1 MQRKFITSLGFLLF
15 LNLLIK
21 PFWLLGIDRSV
32 QNVTGAEVYGDY
44 FALFNFSFLFNILL
58 DLGITNFNNRNI
70 AQNRHLL
77 SKHLSGII
85 MIRILLAGLYLAIS
99 LVSALVIG
107 YDEVQIKMLLVL
119 MLNQILISFILYL
132 RSNLAGLHLFKTDS
146 VISVLDRTVMIG
158 ICAYLLWGR
167 SGGSDFEIE
176 WFIWAQTAAYVIT
189 VIITLM
195 LLVRKADFLSL
206 NWNPLFALMI
216 LKKSYPF
223 AILILLMTF
232 YNRVDSVMLE
242 RMLEDGPEQAGIYA
256 QAFRLLDASNMIAY
270 LFAGLLLPIFSH
282 MLKHQQDIR
291 NMLKLSFTLIALP
304 AITVVLMSWF
314 YAEEIMD
321 LLYKGHVESSVPVF
335 SLLMT
340 GFFAV
345 STTYIFGTLLT
356 ANGNLKQLNRMAA
369 AGMLLNIGLNLVLIP
384 QFKATGAAVAS
395 LITQF
400 ITAGI
405 QVFLCMRIFKL
416 QTDRSVMTRLGIFLV
431 ASATVLFL
439 SRLLTDFWM
448 VNLAVALLSCVV
460 ISFIL
465 KLVDLKEMTQILG
478 KREV

>member
-44 FALFNFSFLFNILL
+44 FALFNFSFLFNIFL

-85 MIRILLAGLYLAIS
+85 MIRIMLAGLYLAIS
-99 LVSALVIG
+99 MISALIIG
-107 YDEVQIKMLLVL
+107 YSEVQIKMLLVL

-146 VISVLDRTVMIG
+146 VISVLDRTVMIA
-158 ICAYLLWGR
+158 ICAWLLWGR
-167 SGGSDFEIE
+167 ADGAPFEIE
-176 WFIWAQTAAYVIT
+176 WFIWAQTAAYVFT
-189 VIITLM
+189 VFITLI
-195 LLVRKADFLSL
+195 LLTRKTDFLTL
-206 NWNPLFALMI
+206 NWNPLFAMMI

-242 RMLEDGPEQAGIYA
+242 RMLDDGPEQAGIYA

-282 MLKHQQDIR
+282 MLKHKEDIR
-291 NMLKLSFTLIALP
+291 NMLKLSFTLIAVP
-304 AITVVLMSWF
+304 AITVVMMSWF

-321 LLYKGHVESSVPVF
+321 LLYEGHVESSVPVF

-369 AGMLLNIGLNLVLIP
+369 AGMLLNILLNLFLIP

-395 LITQF
+395 VITQF

-405 QVFLCMRIFKL
+405 QVLLCMGIFRL
-416 QTDRSVMTRLGIFLV
+416 RYDLTTLGRLGVFIITG
-431 ASATVLFL
+431 AL
-439 SRLLTDFWM
+439 SLYFSKLLTDDWII
-448 VNLAVALLSCVV
+448 NLAAGLAGCAL

-465 KLVDLKEMTQILG
+465 KLVDLKEMTLILG

>member
-70 AQNRHLL
+70 AQNRQLL

-85 MIRILLAGLYLAIS
+85 MIRMLLALLYVLIS
-99 LVSALVIG
+99 VVAALIIG
-107 YDEVQIKMLLVL
+107 YTPVQMEMLAVL
-119 MLNQILISFILYL
+119 MLNQVLISFILYL

-146 VISVLDRTVMIG
+146 VISVLDRTVMIA
-158 ICAYLLWGR
+158 ICAWLLWGR
-167 SGGSDFEIE
+167 DTGEPFHIE
-176 WFIWAQTAAYVIT
+176 WFVWAQTIAYVIT
-189 VIITLM
+189 VTITLM
-195 LLVRKADFLSL
+195 LLARKTSFLSL
-206 NWNPLFALMI
+206 KWNPLFALMI

-242 RMLEDGPEQAGIYA
+242 RMLSDGPEQAGIYA
-256 QAFRLLDASNMIAY
+256 QAFRLLDASNMIAF

-282 MLKHQQDIR
+282 MLKHKEDIR
-291 NMLKLSFTLIALP
+291 AMLRLSFTMIAVLSL
-304 AITVVLMSWF
+304 TVAMMSWF
-314 YAEEIMD
+314 YSQEIMD
-321 LLYKGHVESSVPVF
+321 LLYKGHVESTVPVF

-356 ANGNLKQLNRMAA
+356 ANGNLRQLNFMAA
-369 AGMLLNIGLNLVLIP
+369 AGMLLNIALNLFLIP
-384 QFKATGAAVAS
+384 QYKATGAAAAS
-395 LITQF
+395 LITQT

-405 QVFLCMRIFKL
+405 QVLLCMRIFNLK
-416 QTDRSVMTRLGIFLV
+416 TDTGRLVRLLIFIASGI
-431 ASATVLFL
+431 TIMFL
-439 SRLLTDFWM
+439 SKFLPTGWFIDLLAA
-448 VNLAVALLSCVV
+448 LAGCAL

-465 KLVDLKEMTQILG
+465 KLVDLKEMLMIL
-478 KREV
+478 KNRQA

>member
-85 MIRILLAGLYLAIS
+85 MIRIFLAGLYLAIS
-99 LVSALVIG
+99 LISAYVIG
-107 YDEVQIKMLLVL
+107 YDEIQIKMLLVL

-146 VISVLDRTVMIG
+146 VISVLDRTVMIA

-167 SGGSDFEIE
+167 DGSAFEIE
-176 WFIWAQTAAYVIT
+176 WFIWAQTAAYIIT

-195 LLVRKADFLSL
+195 LLMRKTDFLTL

-242 RMLEDGPEQAGIYA
+242 RMLADGSEQAGIYA

-282 MLKHQQDIR
+282 MLKHKEDIR

-314 YAEEIMD
+314 YAQEIMD
-321 LLYKGHVESSVPVF
+321 LLYHGHVESSVPVF

-369 AGMLLNIGLNLVLIP
+369 AGMLLNIGLNLLLIP
-384 QFKATGAAVAS
+384 LHKATGAAVAS

-405 QVFLCMRIFKL
+405 QVFLCMRIFNL
-416 QTDRSVMTRLGIFLV
+416 RTDVPTMTRL
-431 ASATVLFL
+431 VLFVVTAAVAFYF
-439 SRLLTDFWM
+439 SKFLTADWM
-448 VNLAVALLSCVV
+448 LNLAAGLMVCTL

-465 KLVDLKEMTQILG
+465 KLVDLKEIALILG
-478 KREV
+478 KRDL

>member
-99 LVSALVIG
+99 MISAFIIG

-146 VISVLDRTVMIG
+146 VISVLDRTVMIA
-158 ICAYLLWGR
+158 ICAWLLWGR
-167 SGGSDFEIE
+167 GEGAAFEIE

-189 VIITLM
+189 VIITLI
-195 LLVRKADFLSL
+195 LLTRKTDFLKL
-206 NWNPLFALMI
+206 NWNPLFAMMI

-282 MLKHQQDIR
+282 MLKHKEDIR

-314 YAEEIMD
+314 YSQEIMD
-321 LLYKGHVESSVPVF
+321 LLYEGHVESSVPVF

-369 AGMLLNIGLNLVLIP
+369 AGMLLNICLNLFLIP
-384 QFKATGAAVAS
+384 HFKATGAAVAS

-405 QVFLCMRIFKL
+405 QVILCMNIFKL
-416 QTDRSVMTRLGIFLV
+416 RYDWSTLGRL
-431 ASATVLFL
+431 VLFVVTGAISL
-439 SRLLTDFWM
+439 YFSKLLTNDWIF
-448 VNLAVALLSCVV
+448 NLAAGLACCAL

-465 KLVDLKEMTQILG
+465 KLVDLKEMTLILS
-478 KREV
+478 KREL

>member
-1 MQRKFITSLGFLLF
+1 
-15 LNLLIK
+15 
-21 PFWLLGIDRSV
+21 
-32 QNVTGAEVYGDY
+32 
-44 FALFNFSFLFNILL
+44 
-58 DLGITNFNNRNI
+58 
-70 AQNRHLL
+70 
-77 SKHLSGII
+77 
-85 MIRILLAGLYLAIS
+85 MI
-99 LVSALVIG
+99 SALIIG
-107 YDEVQIKMLLVL
+107 YDEIQIKMLLVL

-146 VISVLDRTVMIG
+146 VISVLDRTVMIA

-167 SGGSDFEIE
+167 GEGAVFEIE
-176 WFIWAQTAAYVIT
+176 WFIWAQTFAYVIT
-189 VIITLM
+189 VVFTL
-195 LLVRKADFLSL
+195 LLLSGKTTFLTL

-282 MLKHQQDIR
+282 MLKQREDIR
-291 NMLKLSFTLIALP
+291 KMLKLSFTLIAIP
-304 AITVVLMSWF
+304 AITVVLMAWF
-314 YAEEIMD
+314 YGQEIMD
-321 LLYKGHVESSVPVF
+321 LLYHGHVESSVPVF

-369 AGMLLNIGLNLVLIP
+369 AGMLLNIVLNLLLIP
-384 QFKATGAAVAS
+384 YYKATGAAVAS
-395 LITQF
+395 LVTQF

-405 QVFLCMRIFKL
+405 QVFLCLRIFKL
-416 QTDRSVMTRLGIFLV
+416 KADVSLLV
-431 ASATVLFL
+431 RMGLFVSAG
-439 SRLLTDFWM
+439 S
-448 VNLAVALLSCVV
+448 LALYFSKLLSADWVLNLTSGLMVCVL

-465 KLVDLKEMTQILG
+465 RLVDLKEMTQIIS
-478 KREV
+478 KREL